1 MQIQVRGKHIDI
13 TPGLRSHVEER
24 VSKLGKYLDRIQS
37 VQVTLVCQKGWQQA
51 EINLHSDLVELRAQE
66 RSLDMYESIDLVA
79 KKMEKQ
85 VRRFHERLKDRS
97 HDPRIKDLAAER
109 AAAELL
115 EEQRREDGG
124 EAEAAEETP
133 RIVRTKQL
141 SLKPISAE
149 EAADQMEL
157 VDHDFFV
164 FLNAD
169 TDQINVL
176 YLRNDGNYGLIQPNV

>member
-1 MQIQVRGKHIDI
+1 MQVQVRGKHIDV

-24 VSKLGKYLDRIQS
+24 VQKLEKYLDRIQS
-37 VQVTLVCQKGWQQA
+37 VEVTLVCQKSWQQA

-85 VRRFHERLKDRS
+85 VRRFHEKLKDRS
-97 HDPRIKDLAAER
+97 HDPRIKDLMATR
-109 AAAELL
+109 AAADLL
-115 EEQRREDGG
+115 EQQRREDGG
-124 EAEAAEETP
+124 EEAQEDEP
-133 RIVRTKQL
+133 RIVRTKQIN
-141 SLKPISAE
+141 LKPISPE

-157 VDHDFFV
+157 VDHDFFM

-176 YLRNDGNYGLIQPNV
+176 YMRNDGNYGLIQPNY